1 MVRFAPK
8 NACPKQESGL
18 GALNWPWLAGGVWW
32 GLQLEKSGQVL
43 SRLIKACWAG
53 SDEITVQQESAVSS
67 RQLVSRKRARGLV
80 AETVKHS
87 TTMADLTRSSLC
99 LWCLCWLCPLTS
111 GQLNDVVGMYI
122 RTRALLTLTVHV
134 DDTRQLRQGAQK
146 QSI

>member
-1 MVRFAPK
+1 M
-8 NACPKQESGL
+8 
-18 GALNWPWLAGGVWW
+18 
-32 GLQLEKSGQVL
+32 
-43 SRLIKACWAG
+43 
-53 SDEITVQQESAVSS
+53 
-67 RQLVSRKRARGLV
+67 

-87 TTMADLTRSSLC
+87 TTMVD

-146 QSI
+146 QSIWPHWKPCITLKLIA